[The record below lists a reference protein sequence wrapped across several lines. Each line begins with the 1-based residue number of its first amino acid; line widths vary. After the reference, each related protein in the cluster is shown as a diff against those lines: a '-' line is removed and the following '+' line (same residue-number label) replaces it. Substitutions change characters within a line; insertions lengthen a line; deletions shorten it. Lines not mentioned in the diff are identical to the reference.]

1 MLTELLDRYHLCA
14 FKESS
19 SKSMQPNSLNGHTI
33 EILPVFDPKSAT
45 EMLGSKE
52 ALIDILEMLI
62 TESKADLVSID
73 KAWRTKD
80 YATVQSLAHK
90 MKSSAIY
97 CGTAQMK
104 KACEELEHHFKLN
117 KKNNPEELYKD
128 FLKVCDDTLNYIRH
142 WLHAD
147 DDI

>member
-1 MLTELLDRYHLCA
+1 MNMLFSKPINQKMLTELLDRYHLCA

-62 TESKADLVSID
+62 TESKADLVIWD
-73 KAWRTKD
+73 
-80 YATVQSLAHK
+80 
-90 MKSSAIY
+90 
-97 CGTAQMK
+97 
-104 KACEELEHHFKLN
+104 ELCAFSEKIV
-117 KKNNPEELYKD
+117 E
-128 FLKVCDDTLNYIRH
+128 I
-142 WLHAD
+142 A
-147 DDI
+147 